1 MMDMAKALEEAK
13 KLHKNLLVKI
23 VEAERIC
30 EKVDPLLPK
39 GWHSEFS
46 AKSGQLEFNKKEKA
60 HAIEFRVVCGL
71 VEKAIGG
78 GLHRGVG
85 NLGNTYL
92 YGWAWHWF
100 GDGRV
105 ALDVRVELNKPEG
118 CKVTYET
125 VSEKKPVVDEACLGI
140 RKEASQQEG

>member
-1 MMDMAKALEEAK
+1 MDKTKALEEAK
-13 KLHKNLLVKI
+13 EIYEVNLTKI
-23 VEAERIC
+23 AEAERIC
-30 EKVDPLLPK
+30 EKVDSLLPK

-85 NLGNTYL
+85 SLGSTYL

-105 ALDVRVELNKPEG
+105 SLDVRVELSKPEG
-118 CKVTYET
+118 CKIKYKRTW
-125 VSEKKPVVDEACLGI
+125 EKKPVVDDACLGI
-140 RKEASQQEG
+140 QKETR